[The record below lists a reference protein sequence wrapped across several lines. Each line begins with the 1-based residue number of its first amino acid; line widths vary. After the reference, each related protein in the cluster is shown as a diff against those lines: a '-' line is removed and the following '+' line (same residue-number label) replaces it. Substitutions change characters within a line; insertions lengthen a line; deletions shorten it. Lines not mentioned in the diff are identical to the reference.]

1 MRVKEKT
8 PLPLRFS
15 KFFSFI
21 ISAQCAKN
29 TIPGTAKKNSRCKKN
44 HHEEE
49 DDDDLQRRRRQLQH
63 NSSKCEGAERTERK
77 EGSTK
82 DDDVA

>member
-8 PLPLRFS
+8 PFPHRFS
-15 KFFSFI
+15 KFFSLI
-21 ISAQCAKN
+21 ISSQCTKN
-29 TIPGTAKKNSRCKKN
+29 TIPGTAKKNSRCNDN
-44 HHEEE
+44 HD
-49 DDDDLQRRRRQLQH
+49 DDDDLQRRRRRQLQH
-63 NSSKCEGAERTERK
+63 NSSKCEGGRAHTRE